1 MQNNLSSGKINV
13 TSKAIAE
20 IKKIQSD
27 NGIPS
32 GFGLR
37 IAAKSAG
44 CSGLLYSIGFDEEP
58 KLNDEVIRIED
69 FNFFVDKKSLF
80 YINGVTMDFTE
91 GLNGKGFIFTNP
103 SRKKSCGCG
112 DSSCA

>member
-1 MQNNLSSGKINV
+1 MQNILSSKQINV
-13 TSKAIAE
+13 TSKAITE
-20 IKKIQSD
+20 IKRIQSD

-32 GFGLR
+32 NFGLR

-44 CSGLLYSIGFDEEP
+44 CSGLLYSLGFDEAP
-58 KLNDEVIRIED
+58 KAEDEVIKIED
-69 FNFFVDKKSLF
+69 FIFFVDKKSLF

-91 GLNGKGFIFTNP
+91 GLQGKGFIFSNP
-103 SRKKSCGCG
+103 CSKKTCGCG